1 MRKIHT
7 AESIIE
13 IAHLRNVLVTAG
25 IRCQI
30 RNDRL
35 MGALGEIPFV
45 DCWPE
50 LWLVDE
56 GDALRAK
63 GLINDE
69 LRPAHAREP
78 WTCTHCGEIIEGQF
92 SECWHCSSIGE
103 G

>member
-35 MGALGEIPFV
+35 VGALGEIPFI

-50 LWLVDE
+50 LWLVNE

-69 LRPAHAREP
+69 LRPPQPREP
-78 WTCTHCGEIIEGQF
+78 WTCAQCGEIIEGQF
-92 SECWHCSSIGE
+92 SECWHCSPIGE

>member
-7 AESIIE
+7 AESLIE
-13 IAHLRNVLVTAG
+13 IAHLRNVLVAAG

-69 LRPAHAREP
+69 LRPALAREP
-78 WTCTHCGEIIEGQF
+78 WTCAQCGEIIEGQF
-92 SECWHCSSIGE
+92 SECWHCSPIGE

>member
-35 MGALGEIPFV
+35 VGALGEIPFI

-50 LWLVDE
+50 LWLLDE

-69 LRPAHAREP
+69 LRPAIARES
-78 WTCTHCGEIIEGQF
+78 WTCTQCGEIIEGQF
-92 SECWHCSSIGE
+92 SECWHCSPIGE